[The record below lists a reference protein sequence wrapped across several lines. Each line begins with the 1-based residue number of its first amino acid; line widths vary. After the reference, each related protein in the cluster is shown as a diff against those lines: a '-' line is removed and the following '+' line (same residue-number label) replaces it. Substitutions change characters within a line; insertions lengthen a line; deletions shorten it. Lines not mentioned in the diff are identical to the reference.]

1 MKFST
6 ALRVLVFAFPIF
18 IVSFGVLCGGA
29 MLASGLGDQYA
40 AGLLAAV
47 AIGFGMA
54 GIVNMILLVA
64 MMGLKLTMD
73 MERHE
78 RRQGFRQQMR
88 RRMGQRQKD
97 CEDVERRQAE

>member
-29 MLASGLGDQYA
+29 LLASGLGDQYA
-40 AGLLAAV
+40 ARLLAAV

-64 MMGLKLTMD
+64 MMGLKFTMD

-78 RRQGFRQQMR
+78 RRQGFRRRMR
-88 RRMGQRQKD
+88 KRMGQRKKD
-97 CEDVERRQAE
+97 CEDFDRRRAD